1 MTIGEGIRAFKAYE
15 DRLKDQAYFS
25 FTNAYATAMFVSS
38 IFSTKSPP
46 SIHDIYPEFFPKD
59 EKNEELEEQI
69 REAKSE
75 ANFLNFANAF
85 NRKFDNGDRKP
96 ESENNG

>member
-46 SIHDIYPEFFPKD
+46 TITDIYPEYFPKD
-59 EKNEELEEQI
+59 EEVEEIVQDS
-69 REAKSE
+69 KSA
-75 ANFLNFANAF
+75 ANFVNFANAF

>member
-1 MTIGEGIRAFKAYE
+1 MTIGEGIRAFKAYD
-15 DRLKDQAYFS
+15 DRRKDDAYFS
-25 FTNAYATAMFVSS
+25 YSNAYAIGLFIAS

-46 SIHDIYPEFFPKD
+46 TIHDIYPEYFPKD
-59 EKNEELEEQI
+59 EEVEEQVQDI
-69 REAKSE
+69 KSE
-75 ANFLNFANAF
+75 VNFLNFANAF